1 MIKIPDD
8 KFKDT
13 YCDEYTVMNHDT
25 DAVGA
30 VRPSAYLRYMQ
41 ETANHNMRDCRPTY
55 MELFEQGKSFLLSRI
70 TLRIHESLAQYDR
83 IAVQTWPCSDTGMT
97 FNREYRIIRDGRVV
111 AEAASAWALLDTRNG
126 SLVRCDGTLLQ
137 NYVHA
142 EKLPELPLR
151 FRFPKISLEEVGEH
165 KVVYH
170 DVDVNYHMNNTNY
183 PDILTDVC
191 TDSHKL
197 TLKAMTVNY
206 VREAR
211 LGELMK
217 LSHASEETEEGIVHY
232 VRSTIDGEV
241 NAEGKFVYSLD

>member
-1 MIKIPDD
+1 MIKIPNDQY
-8 KFKDT
+8 KDT
-13 YCDEYTVMNHDT
+13 YCDEYTVMSHDT

-30 VRPSAYLRYMQ
+30 VKPSAYLRYMQ

-70 TLRIHESLAQYDR
+70 TIRIYEPLAQYDH
-83 IAVQTWPCSDTGMT
+83 IAVQTWPCPDTGMT
-97 FNREYRIIRDGRVV
+97 FNREYRIIRDGKVV
-111 AEAASAWALLDTRNG
+111 AEAASAWALLDIKGGT
-126 SLVRCDGTLLQ
+126 LIRCDGTLLK

-142 EKLPELPLR
+142 EKLSDLPLR
-151 FRFPKISLEEVGEH
+151 FRFPKLPMEETWEH
-165 KVVYH
+165 RVVYH

-191 TDSHKL
+191 VDARGMKL
-197 TLKAMTVNY
+197 RSMTINY

-211 LGELMK
+211 LGDLMK
-217 LSHASEETEEGIVHY
+217 LSHTFEETEEGRVHY

-241 NAEGKFVYSLD
+241 NAEAKFVYSLD